1 MEKDSQSMT
10 NPKLEIQSI
19 RKQIEDHNY
28 RYYILNDPVISDGE
42 YDNLFR
48 SLESLEEKHPELI
61 SIDSPT
67 QRVGNKP
74 LNSFGAL
81 AHRIPMLSLANAMNQ
96 DELGAFY
103 DRTKKQLGDDS
114 TFTFVG
120 EPKLDGLGVEIVY
133 ENGHFIHGSTRGDGY
148 TGENISL
155 NLKTIR
161 AIPLVLRNQE
171 RHPPKILEVRGEV
184 FISKQDFIQLNSTR
198 EQEGDPLFANPRNAA
213 AGSLRQLDPKLTA
226 KRPLSIYFYEAGM
239 IDGHSFESH
248 LEFLNALNEWGLP
261 TNPYIQECKDVG
273 SLIQYH
279 EQMESIRNDIPYEID
294 GTVFKIDHYPA
305 REKLGTRSRSPRWA
319 IAGKFQAQ
327 QATTVIHEIDI
338 QVGRTGALTPVAK
351 LEPVFVGGVTV
362 TNATLHNQDEIG
374 RKDIR
379 IGDTVIIERAGD
391 VIPKVVK
398 VVEEKRKKDSHP
410 FIIPKKCP
418 VCGHDANRFGDDVVI
433 RCTNL
438 SCMAQLKGHI
448 EHFVSKLA
456 LNIDGFGEKIVDQLV
471 DKSIIKNMDDIFT
484 LSVDT
489 VANLDRMGEKSAKNL
504 IEAIA
509 ISKQTTFVRFV
520 YALGIRNVGEHISKV
535 LEKYFLGDLD
545 LFQKATQEELENI
558 DEIGPIVAETIVQFW
573 SDPNN
578 ISMVSHCMEL
588 GVSFEKIQFSKH
600 QHLKDTTFVF
610 TGSFNQFSRA
620 DAKGM
625 VEKLGGK
632 AAGSVSKKTNYVVAG
647 PGAGSK
653 REKAES
659 LQIPILTEEEFLLMV
674 ESI

>member
-1 MEKDSQSMT
+1 MT

-248 LEFLNALNEWGLP
+248 LEFLM
-261 TNPYIQECKDVG
+261 
-273 SLIQYH
+273 H
-279 EQMESIRNDIPYEID
+279 
-294 GTVFKIDHYPA
+294 
-305 REKLGTRSRSPRWA
+305 
-319 IAGKFQAQ
+319 
-327 QATTVIHEIDI
+327 
-338 QVGRTGALTPVAK
+338 
-351 LEPVFVGGVTV
+351 
-362 TNATLHNQDEIG
+362 
-374 RKDIR
+374 
-379 IGDTVIIERAGD
+379 
-391 VIPKVVK
+391 
-398 VVEEKRKKDSHP
+398 
-410 FIIPKKCP
+410 
-418 VCGHDANRFGDDVVI
+418 
-433 RCTNL
+433 
-438 SCMAQLKGHI
+438 
-448 EHFVSKLA
+448 
-456 LNIDGFGEKIVDQLV
+456 
-471 DKSIIKNMDDIFT
+471 
-484 LSVDT
+484 
-489 VANLDRMGEKSAKNL
+489 
-504 IEAIA
+504 
-509 ISKQTTFVRFV
+509 
-520 YALGIRNVGEHISKV
+520 
-535 LEKYFLGDLD
+535 
-545 LFQKATQEELENI
+545 
-558 DEIGPIVAETIVQFW
+558 
-573 SDPNN
+573 
-578 ISMVSHCMEL
+578 
-588 GVSFEKIQFSKH
+588 
-600 QHLKDTTFVF
+600 
-610 TGSFNQFSRA
+610 
-620 DAKGM
+620 
-625 VEKLGGK
+625 
-632 AAGSVSKKTNYVVAG
+632 
-647 PGAGSK
+647 
-653 REKAES
+653 
-659 LQIPILTEEEFLLMV
+659 
-674 ESI
+674 